1 MSRIGFTRSR
11 KAPGSTPGARRTLA
25 RTIGVSTATLTVL
38 ALSAVTLGG
47 GAQAATAKTVQPAMT
62 LASTTTTTAPAGWK
76 LAWADEFSGTA
87 LNRTVWN
94 VENNSTYGDG
104 NKELACLM
112 DRPQNVKV
120 SGGLLTI
127 AARKEATPIK
137 CGTHDTRFPNGRSY
151 TSAMLNTKNKLA
163 FQYGRFE
170 IRAKMPTTQGTSKG
184 LWPAYWMRPAVGGI
198 GELDILEL
206 IGTSKSDPYSANK
219 VSQTIHYDYVGTHP
233 QQANVARLATGNFAD
248 GFHDY
253 AVEWAPGS
261 IKWFVDGNLTYTR
274 TLSTTSWMDQAFVGT
289 FYLRLNMA
297 VGGEWPGSPD
307 ANTAFP
313 ANYQV
318 DYVRV
323 YKR

>member
-1 MSRIGFTRSR
+1 MSPFGFTRSR
-11 KAPGSTPGARRTLA
+11 TAPGSAPDGRRTVA

-38 ALSAVTLGG
+38 ALSAVSLPALA
-47 GAQAATAKTVQPAMT
+47 AQAAPAVKPTMS
-62 LASTTTTTAPAGWK
+62 LASATTAPAGWK
-76 LAWADEFSGTA
+76 LAWADEFSGTT
-87 LNRTVWN
+87 LNRAVWN
-94 VENNSTYGDG
+94 VANNSTYGDG

-120 SGGLLTI
+120 SSGLLTI
-127 AARKEATPIK
+127 AARKEATPIT
-137 CGTHDTRFPNGRSY
+137 CGTNDTRFPAGRKY
-151 TSAMLNTKNKLA
+151 TSAMLHTKNKLA

-170 IRAKMPTTQGTSKG
+170 IRAKMPTAQGTSKG

-206 IGTSKSDPYSANK
+206 IGTGKSDPYSANK
-219 VSQTIHYDYVGTHP
+219 VSQTIHYDYVGTHRK
-233 QQANVARLATGNFAD
+233 QSHVHKLASGNFAD
-248 GFHDY
+248 GFHNY

-261 IKWFVDGNLTYTR
+261 IKWFVDGTLTYTR
-274 TLSTTSWMDQAFVGT
+274 TLSTTSWIDKAFVGT

-297 VGGEWPGSPD
+297 VGGTWPGSPD